1 MSRSDRSRA
10 DKLQTLTRLLSH
22 REAEARQALAS
33 RRAAVD
39 GAAAQAE
46 ELGTLN
52 REYDERLQASARA
65 GARAADVL
73 LWRQF
78 NQSLCDVADVQ
89 GVQVERLE
97 AELVRAQQ
105 ACFAARARLRGAE
118 LLGENAERRQARR
131 ERRREERLAAE
142 VAARRRRA

>member
-22 REAEARQALAS
+22 REAEARQTLAA

-39 GAAAQAE
+39 GATAQAD
-46 ELGTLN
+46 ELGTLS
-52 REYDERLQASARA
+52 REYEARLQHSARS
-65 GARAADVL
+65 GARATDVL

-89 GVQVERLE
+89 SVQVERLE
-97 AELVRAQQ
+97 VELARAQQ
-105 ACFAARARLRGAE
+105 ACFAALARLRGAE
-118 LLGENAERRQARR
+118 LLGENQARRQARR
-131 ERRREERLAAE
+131 ERRREDRLAAE
-142 VAARRRRA
+142 AVARRRRA